1 MVTSRK
7 LYLAAPLFND
17 LERGFNAD
25 LCALLERRFDVFL
38 PQRDGHLLPG
48 SGLVG
53 SEFDQKARQVH
64 KMDVSAMEGADLIF
78 AVLDGRVIDEGVCFE
93 IGFCFALGKR
103 CIALRTDSRVLL
115 PSGINPMISLSLSR
129 IFASLR
135 EVESWVEAGAPL
147 IAHNGGTSD

>member
-1 MVTSRK
+1 
-7 LYLAAPLFND
+7 
-17 LERGFNAD
+17 
-25 LCALLERRFDVFL
+25 
-38 PQRDGHLLPG
+38 
-48 SGLVG
+48 
-53 SEFDQKARQVH
+53 
-64 KMDVSAMEGADLIF
+64 MEGADLIF